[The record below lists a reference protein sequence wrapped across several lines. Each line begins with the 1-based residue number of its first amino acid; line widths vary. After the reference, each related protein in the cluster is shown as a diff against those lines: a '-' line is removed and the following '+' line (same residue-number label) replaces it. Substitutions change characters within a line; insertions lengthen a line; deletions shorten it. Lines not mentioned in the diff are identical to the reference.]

1 MLILPF
7 SAVKNGAAGSLSL
20 QQGLRKTCGTFP
32 GTIWK
37 PSKDSG
43 STRWSFLVPL
53 AIRTWKEQYDTVIE
67 LRHTT
72 EHIRELIRGERLR
85 LKSLGPL
92 RIAYH
97 DSCDLGRHGGVY
109 DAPRKIIQSIPG
121 VTLVELEHNRAGS
134 LCCGGGGNLEMT
146 APELA
151 GYLAKAKIEEIQ
163 QSGADVVVTACQ
175 QCVRTIATSARRQ
188 RLDLKVMDI
197 TELVVRALAD

>member
-1 MLILPF
+1 LPF

-72 EHIRELIRGERLR
+72 EHIRELIQGERLR

-134 LCCGGGGNLEMT
+134 LCCGGGGNLEMA

-151 GYLAKAKIEEIQ
+151 GNLAKANDRRDSAKRSRRGCHSLPAMCANHCNECE
-163 QSGADVVVTACQ
+163 TAET
-175 QCVRTIATSARRQ
+175 RP
-188 RLDLKVMDI
+188 
-197 TELVVRALAD
+197 EGHGHH